1 MRNVTLLLHFLFDGQ
16 FPLVSFEFM
25 DVVLAVLVVGSLLL
39 CYGH

>member
-1 MRNVTLLLHFLFDGQ
+1 MRNVALLLHFLFDGW

-39 CYGH
+39 CYGY

>member
-1 MRNVTLLLHFLFDGQ
+1 MRNVTLLLHFLFDGR

-25 DVVLAVLVVGSLLL
+25 DVVIADLVVGSLLL

>member
-1 MRNVTLLLHFLFDGQ
+1 
-16 FPLVSFEFM
+16 VSFEFM

>member
-1 MRNVTLLLHFLFDGQ
+1 MRNVTLLLHFLVDGW